1 MAELKFSVMTGFF
14 LSEFVQPGDFDPFQC
29 DLGLMGLM
37 GKQLSSAEE
46 KVRAEQWSS
55 FSQHI
60 QDLDDSSP
68 ATTRYKLLYLAR
80 HGQGVHNVAESTYGT
95 AKWESHYAK
104 LDGAAGIGEWIDAP
118 LTPEGIRQAKDASNF
133 WLKFSERN
141 ITALPQSYYVSP
153 LDRCLATARLTFGP
167 LQLPKDRPYKP
178 VVKEMLRE
186 TMGVHTCDK
195 RRSRSYIEKTYPEV
209 TIAEPFAEEDTL
221 WNAHRRET
229 NQIMDFRFRGL
240 LRDIF
245 KTDNNTHISLTAHSG
260 AIASILRVLGH
271 ATFRLKTGSVMAVFV
286 KAENVQ

>member
-1 MAELKFSVMTGFF
+1 MAELRFSVMTGFF
-14 LSEFVQPGDFDPFQC
+14 LSESVQPGDFDPFQC
-29 DLGLMGLM
+29 DLGLVGPM

-46 KVRAEQWSS
+46 NLRAEQWST

-60 QDLDDSSP
+60 QDLSDSSSD
-68 ATTRYKLLYLAR
+68 TTRYKLLYLAR

-95 AKWESHYAK
+95 AEWERHYAK
-104 LDGAAGIGEWIDAP
+104 LDGAPGIGEWMDAP

-153 LDRCLATARLTFGP
+153 LDRCLATAGYTFGP

-195 RRSRSYIEKTYPEV
+195 RRTRSYIERSYPEV

-221 WNAHRRET
+221 WDAHRRET
-229 NQIMDFRFRGL
+229 NQNMDIRFRGL

-245 KTDNNTHISLTAHSG
+245 MTDNNTHISLTAHSG
-260 AIASILRVLGH
+260 AVASILRVLGH
-271 ATFRLKTGSVMAVFV
+271 APFRLKTGSVMAVFV